1 MSACSSRAF
10 VALAALAAL
19 GGCATSAPPPS
30 REVAPDSLVARC
42 ERLYATLDAAVAR
55 AGVGDGGAARIAE
68 FPYVRVDRF
77 LASFRAAPLDDAAHR
92 AWVDSLISLDRD
104 ARRAEL
110 DNLPPAARPAVMGR
124 LSDDGWPGVAPGV
137 LVEGCSRALRDHDL
151 ATASGRD
158 RLRGAAHVPDDYD
171 TWKRIVGLY
180 ALASVPFAYGVSRYQ
195 AGVQATFD
203 TPLEQLP
210 VSGKLVRYAP
220 RESVTLTAIEV
231 AAILAG
237 AATGPLGIPRPEG
250 APLERLTSAFA
261 PVLEIDESDAND
273 RPGFPTPGE
282 GGPPTVDVGRPMA
295 FTRVAYARVGEH
307 VLLQLV
313 YSFWFPAR
321 PERSPLDPLAG
332 RLDGLTW
339 RVTLAPDGNPVLFD
353 TMHNCGCYHMFFPT
367 PRVRL
372 RGQPYTIEETA
383 FAPQRLP
390 ALPPGDRIVL
400 RIASGTHYLER
411 ITLAAP
417 DGAGA
422 RGYGLTG
429 DDTLRSLRG
438 PDGTHQSLFRGDG
451 IVPGTERGERW
462 LFWPMGIREPGAMRQ
477 WGRHATAFVGR
488 RHFDD
493 PGLIARYF
501 EIDLP

>member
-1 MSACSSRAF
+1 MSARPLRPI

-19 GGCATSAPPPS
+19 GGCATPVSPPS

-42 ERLYATLDAAVAR
+42 ERLYTTLDAAVTH
-55 AGVGDGGAARIAE
+55 AGVEDGGAARIAG
-68 FPYVRVDRF
+68 FPYARVDRF
-77 LASFRAAPLDDAAHR
+77 LASYRAAPLDEAAHR
-92 AWVDSLISLDRD
+92 AWVDSLVGLDRD

-110 DNLPPAARPAVMGR
+110 DNLPLAARPAVTAR

-137 LVEGCSRALRDHDL
+137 LIEGCSRALRDHDL
-151 ATASGRD
+151 ATASGRG
-158 RLRGAAHVPDDYD
+158 RLREAARVPDDYD
-171 TWKRIVGLY
+171 TWKRIVGFY
-180 ALASVPFAYGVSRYQ
+180 ALVSVPFAYGVSRYET
-195 AGVQATFD
+195 GVQATFE
-203 TPLEQLP
+203 TPLERLP
-210 VSGKLVRYAP
+210 VRGTLVRYAP
-220 RESVTLTAIEV
+220 RESVTLAAAEV
-231 AAILAG
+231 GAILAG
-237 AATGPLGIPRPEG
+237 ATTGPLGVPRPEG
-250 APLERLTSAFA
+250 AQLERLTGAFA

-273 RPGFPTPGE
+273 RLGFPTPGA
-282 GGPPTVDVGRPMA
+282 GGAPTVDVGRPIA
-295 FTRVAYARVGEH
+295 FTRVAYARVGDR

-321 PERSPLDPLAG
+321 PERSPLDLLAG

-353 TMHNCGCYHMFFPT
+353 TMHNCGCYHLFFPT
-367 PRVRL
+367 PRARL

-383 FAPQRLP
+383 FVPQQLP
-390 ALPPGDRIVL
+390 ALAPGDRIVL

-411 ITLAAP
+411 VTRFVP
-417 DGAGA
+417 DGAGT
-422 RGYGLTG
+422 RGYGLTA

-438 PDGTHQSLFRGDG
+438 PDGTHQSLFRADG
-451 IVPGTERGERW
+451 VVPGTERGERW
-462 LFWPMGIREPGAMRQ
+462 LFWPMGIRAPGAMRQ

-493 PGLIARYF
+493 PGLLARYF

>member
-1 MSACSSRAF
+1 MSARTPLAI

-19 GGCATSAPPPS
+19 GGCATSMPPPS
-30 REVAPDSLVARC
+30 RAVAPDSLVARC
-42 ERLYATLDAAVAR
+42 ERLYATLDAAVTQAR
-55 AGVGDGGAARIAE
+55 VEDGGAARIAG
-68 FPYVRVDRF
+68 FPYARVDRF

-92 AWVDSLISLDRD
+92 AWVDLLVGLDRD
-104 ARRAEL
+104 ARRTEL
-110 DNLPPAARPAVMGR
+110 DNLPLAARPVVTAR
-124 LSDDGWPGVAPGV
+124 LSDDGWPAVVPGV
-137 LVEGCSRALRDHDL
+137 LIEGCSRALRDHDL

-158 RLRGAAHVPDDYD
+158 RLRDAARVPDDYD

-180 ALASVPFAYGVSRYQ
+180 ALVSVPFAYGVSRYET
-195 AGVQATFD
+195 GVQATFD
-203 TPLEQLP
+203 TPPEQLP
-210 VSGKLVRYAP
+210 VRGTLVRYMP
-220 RESVTLTAIEV
+220 RESVTLTAAEV

-237 AATGPLGIPRPEG
+237 ATMGPLGIPRPEG
-250 APLERLTSAFA
+250 AQLERLTGAFA

-273 RPGFPTPGE
+273 RPGFPAPGE
-282 GGPPTVDVGRPMA
+282 GSAPTVDVGRPMA
-295 FTRVAYARVGEH
+295 FTRVAYARVGDR

-321 PERSPLDPLAG
+321 PERSPLDLLAG

-372 RGQPYTIEETA
+372 RSQSYTIEETA

-390 ALPPGDRIVL
+390 ALAPGDRVVL

-411 ITLAAP
+411 VTLAAP
-417 DGAGA
+417 AGA
-422 RGYGLTG
+422 SVRGYGFTD
-429 DDTLRSLRG
+429 DDTLRSLRR
-438 PDGTHQSLFRGDG
+438 PDGTHQSLFGGDG

-493 PGLIARYF
+493 PELLARYF
-501 EIDLP
+501 EFALP